1 MWGGSRVSVILPAFN
16 EEANVGEAVAD
27 FERCDYVD
35 EIVVVD
41 NNSTDGT
48 AARVAATSA
57 RLVRETR
64 QGLGWAL
71 RRGLEE
77 ATGDYLILAEPDG
90 TFLAR
95 DALKLLAYAA
105 DFNVVLG
112 TRTTRELLWSEANMG
127 WFLRL
132 GNILVA
138 KMLEVLHGGP
148 SLSDCGCTLR
158 LIDRASYAI
167 IKPHLSV
174 GGSHFLVDM
183 TLSAL
188 AQRLSVIEIPVN
200 YRGRVGVSKI
210 TGTLRGTLTTG
221 GRMIALI
228 VGHRLRPRRGRPR

>member
-1 MWGGSRVSVILPAFN
+1 MWRGSTVSVILPAFN
-16 EEANVGEAVAD
+16 EEANIAEAVAD
-27 FERCDYVD
+27 FERCEYVD

-41 NNSTDGT
+41 NNSTDTT
-48 AARVAATSA
+48 AARVAGTSA
-57 RLVRETR
+57 RLVHETR

-77 ATGDYLILAEPDG
+77 ASGDYLVLAEPDG

-95 DALKLLAYAA
+95 DALKLLAYAD

-138 KMLEVLHGGP
+138 KLLEVLHGGP

-158 LIDRASYAI
+158 LLDRASYEK

-174 GGSHFLVDM
+174 GGSHFLVEM
-183 TLSAL
+183 TVCAL
-188 AQRLSVIEIPVN
+188 AQRLSVIEVPVN
-200 YRGRVGVSKI
+200 YRGRIGASKI
-210 TGTLRGTLTTG
+210 TGTLRGALVTG
-221 GRMIALI
+221 GRMLAL
-228 VGHRLRPRRGRPR
+228 VAGRRLRPPRRRAP